1 MNDAPTTPGARPR
14 FYDDQGAVWLDR
26 GDGTPLQTVRA
37 VRARP
42 ISNADAEIAILD
54 EHHHERMLLPGL
66 AALDAASRACLAD
79 ALQAAYLLPV
89 IRTVL
94 KTEAHYGNRYWDV
107 ETNHGRRAFVIKDPA
122 VNVHWE
128 SDDRLIIRDTMGNRY
143 EIPSLTALDPVSR
156 AHVEK
161 VI

>member
-1 MNDAPTTPGARPR
+1 MNDALITPAVRPR
-14 FYDDQGAVWLDR
+14 FSYTKGAVWLDQS
-26 GDGTPLQTVRA
+26 DGTPPQMVRA

-42 ISNADAEIAILD
+42 ISNADAEIVILD
-54 EHHHERMLLPGL
+54 EHNHELMLLPGL

-79 ALQAAYLLPV
+79 ALQTAYLLPA

-94 KTEAHYGNRYWDV
+94 KTESHYGNRYWDV

-128 SDDRLIIRDTMGNRY
+128 TDDRLIIRDTMGNRY
-143 EIPSLTALDPVSR
+143 EIPSLVALDPVSR
-156 AHVEK
+156 ANVEK